1 MSDETTPL
9 NGSQS
14 YLDHDREAGQDG
26 KTGSP
31 TPHIDR
37 GFLAIAFLG
46 IYLGAADESFVL
58 ATHGEIASRFQQVAL
73 GPWLISAYTLGYMTT
88 LPLYGRLSDL
98 YGARCILLIAYLS
111 FAVGCGITGLAPS
124 IWVAICGRL
133 VAGFG
138 AAGMTDLVSV
148 IVNDLAPPREV
159 AVIRSYFGIF
169 IPLGISTGGPFGG
182 ILTDLVGWR
191 LSFLLQVPLGLACY
205 FTTYWRLA
213 TQAEEDS
220 KQTPEGYA
228 DPVKPDVNAP
238 GIILL
243 GLLLTSLMVL
253 CHSLGGYG
261 QAKNLRLV
269 ISIGCV
275 ILFGLAFWWNEKY
288 RTKSPLMPLKEMLAN
303 QIWVIYLAQFLVYF
317 SLFGI
322 ISNMSEYFIRTRN
335 ASNKS
340 SGAFFVMLTIG
351 SVLGSVI
358 SGYSIKKTGKYKTL
372 SVVGLLLMIT
382 AVVLFMIIQNV
393 LQDNRFA
400 FKYLPPN
407 LQEIIANTFMKVS
420 FVPPSMCL
428 VVLLFAIPTIC
439 FLPQRS
445 LD

>member
-73 GPWLISAYTLGYMTT
+73 GPWLVSAYTLGYMTT

-148 IVNDLAPPREV
+148 IVN
-159 AVIRSYFGIF
+159 
-169 IPLGISTGGPFGG
+169 
-182 ILTDLVGWR
+182 GWR

-228 DPVKPDVNAP
+228 DPVKPDVNARE
-238 GIILL
+238 
-243 GLLLTSLMVL
+243 SF
-253 CHSLGGYG
+253 YW
-261 QAKNLRLV
+261 
-269 ISIGCV
+269 
-275 ILFGLAFWWNEKY
+275 AFC
-288 RTKSPLMPLKEMLAN
+288 SP
-303 QIWVIYLAQFLVYF
+303 
-317 SLFGI
+317 
-322 ISNMSEYFIRTRN
+322 R
-335 ASNKS
+335 
-340 SGAFFVMLTIG
+340 
-351 SVLGSVI
+351 
-358 SGYSIKKTGKYKTL
+358 
-372 SVVGLLLMIT
+372 
-382 AVVLFMIIQNV
+382 
-393 LQDNRFA
+393 
-400 FKYLPPN
+400 
-407 LQEIIANTFMKVS
+407 
-420 FVPPSMCL
+420 
-428 VVLLFAIPTIC
+428 
-439 FLPQRS
+439 
-445 LD
+445 